1 MDDRFGFVILNY
13 RTMDETMDC
22 VKSIDEHIR
31 EAHEI
36 VIVDNASPDGSGEKL
51 RQVYDGRGD
60 IKVLINADNLGYAC
74 GNNAGIKQARLDGC
88 RYVVVLNSD
97 TKVMQDEFC
106 DIVRQEYRANG
117 YAVIGPQIYKHG
129 IPCCDNPGRDRAMS
143 RLKLHI
149 FIFMN
154 RVFLALSYVALDA
167 VLTARRCRMWRRWHY
182 MAAVLY
188 LHRYIS
194 SILAGLT
201 IELICIWK
209 RMFCIITC

>member
-60 IKVLINADNLGYAC
+60 IKVIINADNLGYAC

-88 RYVVVLNSD
+88 RYVVVLNQKNKGIASYSKNSFKVNIPEHSVKEYSITIKKSD
-97 TKVMQDEFC
+97 ISGKKADLRNTSIEIKGERV
-106 DIVRQEYRANG
+106 
-117 YAVIGPQIYKHG
+117 
-129 IPCCDNPGRDRAMS
+129 
-143 RLKLHI
+143 KL
-149 FIFMN
+149 
-154 RVFLALSYVALDA
+154 
-167 VLTARRCRMWRRWHY
+167 
-182 MAAVLY
+182 
-188 LHRYIS
+188 
-194 SILAGLT
+194 
-201 IELICIWK
+201 
-209 RMFCIITC
+209 